1 MARGRLGGVLRH
13 LRQVAGLSATQRLA
27 DAQLLER
34 YVACRDEEA
43 FATLVGLYGRLVRS
57 VCRHVLHH
65 EQDIDDAFQATFLVF
80 ARKATSIRKS
90 TSVASWLYGVAYRT
104 ALNARRARLRRREEQ
119 GDAERCAAEQP
130 VSEAALREVQ
140 AILDDEVQRLP
151 EKYRAPFVLCCLEGM
166 SRAEAADQLGLK
178 EGTVSSRLAQA
189 RKDLQQRLA
198 RRGVVLSAALCAAE
212 LSRTTATAAVPPAL
226 LNSTIQAA
234 LSFATGKTLA
244 DLACAEVAGLARG
257 VLQNMGTTSL
267 KGATAVLLAV
277 GFVASAGLFT
287 WQALAGRPAVQ
298 DRPAAPSQA
307 APRTDLFGDPLPE
320 GAIARMGSIQWRH
333 AGLAGFAFRD
343 GGKEV
348 VTVGVGRTVRF
359 WDMASGKPMRAVT
372 LQSTPGWPLALSGDG
387 RTLAGQADGK
397 LLFWATD
404 TGKQIQT
411 LDAGKADIQTLDFA
425 PDGRTLA
432 SMTGKGLVV
441 LWDWRNGKQ
450 RQLPGEVLER
460 QGLDSTAHVA
470 FSPDG
475 RLVAVGIWWM
485 KPLRIHETA
494 TGREV
499 RRFDG
504 QAARSA
510 FSPDGKRLAV
520 LSLREKAGKSH
531 RGIRH
536 FDLASGMETACYPLR
551 SDDFFGCLKFSPDGQ
566 TVACGGYSQSCLQ
579 DCATGMVPHYL
590 PGHTDLAFSPDGKVV
605 AASSRGRLR
614 FFDTRTGKELY
625 DRPSSFS
632 GMHDGVDQ
640 LAVSPDGRRLASLNQ
655 RENAVFIWDTA
666 SGRLAHR
673 LLLPH
678 VNRSSVSGLA
688 FAPHGGTLLVGR
700 WNGAVE
706 SWDLASGVEVRTVS
720 LRGEAV
726 PVEEGFGYYLL
737 HASADGKHLSTVE
750 QRVGREW
757 HHCKRLAVW
766 ENTTGKLL
774 HEYPMPLKSWVCSW
788 SPGGAA
794 LALATDDG
802 MEVREVDSGRVCCR
816 IRGTSRGGILAASGD
831 RQLIALLGTKE
842 AGRPSPGR
850 TIKEGAVE
858 VWEAKS
864 GKQITRVAAG
874 PAAHLAL
881 VRGGRCLVTTDEGF
895 LRVWDLATGSERR
908 RWALPSGTI
917 DAWGTSIV
925 SDLLALPDGR
935 RVVTTLFDGT
945 ALVWDLSAALDSL
958 EPLARSADARTI
970 AAWWADL
977 AGDDARRAY
986 AAVWRLAEAPGLA
999 LPFLRERL
1007 RPAPEPDGKRIRQL
1021 INDLDSDTF
1030 AVREKAYEE
1039 LESLGSAAVGALRQA
1054 LQKAPSPEV
1063 RRRVERLLANLPD
1076 APLPAPT
1083 LRDLRALHALEQMG
1097 TPGARE
1103 WLRQL
1108 AGGAAE
1114 APLTR
1119 EARACLK
1126 RLARRPE
1133 VQP

>member
-13 LRQVAGLSATQRLA
+13 LRRAVGLSATRRLA
-27 DAQLLER
+27 DARLLER

-65 EQDIDDAFQATFLVF
+65 EQDIDDAFQATFLIF
-80 ARKATSIRKS
+80 ARKAASIRKG
-90 TSVASWLYGVAYRT
+90 TSVASWLYGVAHRT
-104 ALNARRARLRRREEQ
+104 ALNARRCRLRRREEQ
-119 GDAERCAAEQP
+119 RDAERCAGEQP

-151 EKYRAPFVLCCLEGM
+151 EKYRAPFVLCCLEGV

-189 RKDLQQRLA
+189 RKDLQHRLA
-198 RRGVVLSAALCAAE
+198 RRGVVLSAAVCAAE
-212 LSRTTATAAVPPAL
+212 LSRTAAAVPPAL
-226 LNSTIQAA
+226 VRSTTQAA
-234 LSFATGKTLA
+234 LPFAAGKTCAA
-244 DLACAEVAGLARG
+244 DLVSAEVGRLARG
-257 VLQNMGTTSL
+257 VLQNMGATSL
-267 KGATAVLLAV
+267 KGITAVLLSV
-277 GFVASAGLFT
+277 GCVVSAGLCT
-287 WQALAGRPAVQ
+287 WQALGGKPAAQ
-298 DRPAAPSQA
+298 DRAAAAPSQA

-348 VTVGVGRTVRF
+348 MTVGVGRTVRF
-359 WDMASGKPMRAVT
+359 WDAASGRPTRTVLLPSA
-372 LQSTPGWPLALSGDG
+372 PGWPLALSPDG
-387 RTLAGQADGK
+387 KTLAGQTDGK

-404 TGKQIQT
+404 TGKQVQT
-411 LDAGKADIQTLDFA
+411 LDVGKADIQTLDFA

-432 SMTGKGLVV
+432 SMTGQGLVV
-441 LWDWRNGKQ
+441 LWDWRAGRQ

-460 QGLDSTAHVA
+460 QGLDSTAHMA

-531 RGIRH
+531 RGVRH
-536 FDLASGMETACYPLR
+536 FDVASGRETACYPLR
-551 SDDFFGCLKFSPDGQ
+551 SDDFFGCLVFSPDGQ
-566 TVACGGYSQSCLQ
+566 SVACGGYSQSCLQ
-579 DCATGMVPHYL
+579 DCATGVVRHYL

-640 LAVSPDGRRLASLNQ
+640 LAVSPDGRRLASLDQ
-655 RENAVFIWDTA
+655 RENAVFIWDTT
-666 SGRLAHR
+666 SGRLVRR

-678 VNRSSVSGLA
+678 VSRSSVSGIVC
-688 FAPHGGTLLVGR
+688 APDNSTLLVGR

-706 SWDLASGVEVRTVS
+706 SWDLASGKELRTVS
-720 LRGEAV
+720 LRD
-726 PVEEGFGYYLL
+726 PVGLDEGFGYHLL
-737 HASADGKHLSTVE
+737 HVSADGQQLSTVE
-750 QRVGREW
+750 QRMAHEYY
-757 HHCKRLAVW
+757 HCKRLALW
-766 ENTTGKLL
+766 ESTTGKLL
-774 HEYPMPLKSWVCSW
+774 HDYPKPFKSWVCSW
-788 SPGGAA
+788 SPDGAV
-794 LALATDDG
+794 LAQATDGG
-802 MEVREVDSGRVCCR
+802 MEVREVDSGRACCR
-816 IRGTSRGGILAASGD
+816 IPGASRGGILAASGD
-831 RQLIALLGTKE
+831 RRLIAVLGTKE

-850 TIKEGAVE
+850 TVKEGAVE
-858 VWEAKS
+858 VWEGKS
-864 GKQITRVAAG
+864 GKQIARVAAG

-881 VRGGRCLVTTDEGF
+881 VHGGRCLVTTDEGF

-908 RWALPSGTI
+908 RWALPSGAI

-935 RVVTTLFDGT
+935 RVLTTLFDGT
-945 ALVWDLSAALDSL
+945 ALVWDLSAAVDSL
-958 EPLARSADARTI
+958 EPLARNADAKAI

-986 AAVWRLAEAPGLA
+986 AAVWRLADARDLA
-999 LPFLRERL
+999 VFFLREHL
-1007 RPAPEPDGKRIRQL
+1007 RPAAAPDDKRIRQL

-1030 AVREKAYEE
+1030 AVREKAYQE
-1039 LESLGSAAVGALRQA
+1039 LDGLGSAAVGALRQA

-1063 RRRVERLLANLPD
+1063 RRRVERLLATLPD
-1076 APLPAPT
+1076 APLPAAT
-1083 LRDLRALHALEQMG
+1083 RRDLRALHALELMG
-1097 TPGARE
+1097 TPAARE

-1108 AGGAAE
+1108 AGGARGAS
-1114 APLTR
+1114 LTR
-1119 EARACLK
+1119 EAGACLQ
-1126 RLARRPE
+1126 RLARRPG